1 MLTNPSFECSVGVA
15 DLAAPQGGAMK
26 IPLGW
31 TVTFIN
37 GTPWVYSASMH
48 FNNGSCGGGAH
59 VEKIEGNDS
68 MVVFAH
74 DLEWTDQPGKPFD
87 VSVHQQVQVTPGKQY
102 CLSAWLLTLCGG
114 STMPNDCPEGYYMAK
129 MIGLDPTGGTD
140 PQAASVV
147 WSEDRRNF
155 VSRDGQRIGWAQMT
169 VTAQA
174 QSGAMTVFG
183 RINSPFR
190 WHGNHGFIDGFKLVE
205 APSLTLTVPPR
216 VDGQSAPIAWDGA
229 QGAMIDTIPA
239 GTFRPLFDLQFRQG
253 AEGAWQD
260 WQTGALAGQ
269 AVLSTSASTE
279 TTYFVRGRIRSEQPP
294 APPDGSSPNHRFA
307 SLWSQPAP
315 VVFNRP
321 APIFMP
327 PPPVPAP
334 PAPPAPPPNNIV
346 APPALSWE
354 QKLVQVAAQK
364 QVIQFNPDAAL
375 QKMIFAHGF
384 VPNSGEFDIDLDGQA
399 HIGQRAENLASG
411 EVRVYFVRVG
421 DWGNVQFVTAPRS
434 GGTREAPPSPPQQ
447 IA

>member
-1 MLTNPSFECSVGVA
+1 MLTNPSFECSAGIA
-15 DLAAPQGGAMK
+15 DLAAPQGGTMK
-26 IPLGW
+26 IPVGW

-48 FNNGSCGGGAH
+48 FNNGNCGGGAH

-68 MVVFAH
+68 IVVFAH

-114 STMPNDCPEGYYMAK
+114 STMPNDCPEGFYMAK

-140 PQAASVV
+140 PRAASVV

-174 QSGAMTVFG
+174 QAGTMTVFG

-205 APSLTLTVPPR
+205 APALALTVPQR
-216 VDGQSAPIAWDGA
+216 VDGQSATVAWGGA
-229 QGAMIDTIPA
+229 QGAMIDSIPA
-239 GTFRPLFDLQFRQG
+239 GTFRPLYDLQFRQG
-253 AEGAWQD
+253 AEGAWQN
-260 WQTGALAGQ
+260 WQAGVPGGQ
-269 AVLSTSASTE
+269 AALTTSASTE
-279 TTYFVRGRIRSEQPP
+279 TTYFVRGRMRSEQPP
-294 APPDGSSPNHRFA
+294 APPIGSSPNHRFA

-315 VVFNRP
+315 LVFNRQ

-334 PAPPAPPPNNIV
+334 PAPPAPTPIPVV
-346 APPALSWE
+346 APPVLSRE

-375 QKMIFAHGF
+375 QKVIFAHGF

-447 IA
+447 MA